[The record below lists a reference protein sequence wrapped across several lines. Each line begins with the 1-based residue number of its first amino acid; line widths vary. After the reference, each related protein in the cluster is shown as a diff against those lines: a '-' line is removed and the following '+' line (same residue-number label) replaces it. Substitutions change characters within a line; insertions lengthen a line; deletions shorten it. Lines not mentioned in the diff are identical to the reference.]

1 MEFTGLIQFEGRWL
15 RLYHPARVITAVSE
29 AELLAKLEEIET
41 AVAQE
46 KLTAVG
52 YITYEASAAFG
63 FATHLKNNL
72 PLLSFALY
80 PESQIEDLGDEFP
93 LQTTPDSPE
102 SEQWQPNLSPAHYQ
116 TAIQVIKD
124 NIAQGNTYQVNYTF
138 HLRRPFHED
147 PFLYFQKLVQAQQA
161 AYMAYLDMDDHII
174 CSASPELFF
183 TLNGDTLT
191 SKPMKGTAV
200 RGLTYEEDQAKIEW
214 LAQSEKNRAE
224 NVMIVDMIRN
234 DMGQIAETG
243 SVQVPQLFDIERYPT
258 LLQMTSTVTAKTKR
272 PLSAIIAAMF
282 PCASITGAPKKRTME
297 LIQELEKE
305 ARGLY
310 TGSIGII
317 APERRAQFNVA
328 IRTVVID
335 KTRQEADFGVGSG
348 IVWDSDTD
356 DEFQECQVKASVLT
370 TKRPVFE
377 LLESFLWEP
386 ETGYFLLN
394 EHLARLQ
401 RSAAYF
407 AIDVEET
414 AVKKQLAIF
423 ADTLKEACKVRL
435 LISKQGKIFMQAQP
449 LTHGALPEPV
459 RIGIAQDA
467 VSSNSVW
474 LYHKTTLRKIYDDA
488 RASRPDCDEV
498 ILWNERQEITEAG
511 SSNIVLSLNGNLVT
525 PPISSGL
532 LAGTFREYL
541 LQNGRIQEQIL
552 TLDDLYL
559 ADDIFLINS
568 VRRWRKAILIE
579 KDSPI

>member
-41 AVAQE
+41 AVERE

-63 FATHLKNNL
+63 FATHPQNDL

-102 SEQWQPNLSPAHYQ
+102 SEQWQPNLSPAQYQ
-116 TAIQVIKD
+116 TAIQTIKE

-138 HLRRPFHED
+138 HLRRSFRED

-161 AYMAYLDMDDHII
+161 AYMAFLDMDDYTI

-200 RGLTYEEDQAKIEW
+200 RGLTYAEDQANIEW
-214 LAQSEKNRAE
+214 LAQSDKNRAE

-243 SVQVPQLFDIERYPT
+243 SVQVPHLFAIERYPT

-282 PCASITGAPKKRTME
+282 PCASITGAPKKRTMQ

-305 ARGLY
+305 PRGLY
-310 TGSIGII
+310 TGSIGVI
-317 APERRAQFNVA
+317 APNRRAQFNVA

-348 IVWDSDTD
+348 IVWDSDTE
-356 DEFQECQVKASVLT
+356 DEFQECQIKASVLT
-370 TKRPVFE
+370 TKRPSFE
-377 LLESFLWEP
+377 LLESLLWEP

-407 AIDVEET
+407 AIDIAET
-414 AVKKQLAIF
+414 AVKKELAIL

-435 LISKQGKIFMQAQP
+435 LISKQGKIFIQAQP
-449 LTHGALPEPV
+449 LTHGVLPEPV

-488 RASRPDCDEV
+488 RRSRPECDEV
-498 ILWNERQEITEAG
+498 ILWNEQQEITEAG

-532 LAGTFREYL
+532 LAGTFREHL
-541 LQNGRIQEQIL
+541 LQNARIQEQVL
-552 TLDDLYL
+552 TLDDLTL

-568 VRRWRKAILIE
+568 VRRWRKAILIN
-579 KDSPI
+579 SS